1 MLTIYGQT
9 SAAAVKD
16 YFTAADYYTE
26 GQETVGRWGG
36 KLASLLGLHGD
47 VRKEDFERMCDT
59 LHPATG
65 ERLTQR
71 TNENRRVGYDFVF
84 SGPKSFSIALALAPE
99 D

>member
-9 SAAAVKD
+9 SASAVKN
-16 YFTAADYYTE
+16 YFTAADYYSK

-36 KLASLLGLHGD
+36 KLAPLLGLWGEIQ
-47 VRKEDFERMCDT
+47 KEDFDRMCDN

-71 TNENRRVGYDFVF
+71 TNGESQDRV
-84 SGPKSFSIALALAPE
+84 
-99 D
+99 